1 MKAIVF
7 ERPRVFGVEHVTT
20 PVPGPRSIAMLR
32 SGRVNTEGLIT
43 HRFPLDRFGDAL
55 ETVRSD
61 PRCLKAV
68 VEL

>member
-7 ERPRVFGVEHVTT
+7 ERPRRSFAQVDCF
-20 PVPGPRSIAMLR
+20 PRSIAMLR
-32 SGRVNTEGLIT
+32 SGRVKTDGVIT
-43 HRFPLDRFGDAL
+43 HRFSLDRFGDAL